1 MKDNREQYE
10 QLSDRAARLLAA
22 VANEIMKANPEKL
35 KGMEGNVAR
44 LLMCVPSSFITRR
57 QLDTV
62 KQHATG
68 DKIVYRGALSLA

>member
-10 QLSDRAARLLAA
+10 QLLDRAARLLAA

-44 LLMCVPSSFITRR
+44 LLMCVLYPFISTR
-57 QLDTV
+57 QLDGV
-62 KQHATG
+62 EQHATG
-68 DKIVYRGALSLA
+68 DKIVY

>member
-10 QLSDRAARLLAA
+10 QLSDRAGRLLAA

-44 LLMCVPSSFITRR
+44 LLMCVLYTFIPPR
-57 QLDTV
+57 QPDAV

-68 DKIVYRGALSLA
+68 DKIVYRGAPSLS